1 MEHAPKCAEK
11 TRPNAPTGAARP
23 AGSLGANKAI
33 VVDTT
38 APTGS
43 IVINTGDGRQKPSAA
58 PTDKEAADLF
68 RSCLA
73 YAGRYTID
81 GNVVTHHVD
90 ISWNESWTGTQQI
103 RIAAFKGNR
112 VELSTKPTP
121 DPVSGRISVR
131 TITWEKMSPE
141 TSL

>member
-1 MEHAPKCAEK
+1 MSPASGRRIR
-11 TRPNAPTGAARP
+11 TRAFAALNDVVAGASP
-23 AGSLGANKAI
+23 VNETSF
-33 VVDTT
+33 
-38 APTGS
+38 
-43 IVINTGDGRQKPSAA
+43 QPSAA

-103 RIAAFKGNR
+103 RIATFKGNR

-121 DPVSGRISVR
+121 DPVSGRMSVR

>member
-1 MEHAPKCAEK
+1 MRE
-11 TRPNAPTGAARP
+11 
-23 AGSLGANKAI
+23 
-33 VVDTT
+33 
-38 APTGS
+38 
-43 IVINTGDGRQKPSAA
+43 PSAA
-58 PTDKEAADLF
+58 PTDQEAAALF

-103 RIAAFKGNR
+103 RIATFKGNR

-121 DPVSGRISVR
+121 DPVSGRMSVR